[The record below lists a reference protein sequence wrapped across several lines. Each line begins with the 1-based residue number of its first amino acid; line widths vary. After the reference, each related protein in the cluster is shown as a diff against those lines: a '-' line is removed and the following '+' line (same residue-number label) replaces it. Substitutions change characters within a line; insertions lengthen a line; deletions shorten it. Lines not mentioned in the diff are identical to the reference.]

1 MSHCLAIVT
10 GSFIYTCN
18 QCLSPLSIS
27 VRVPVVFTIQLNR
40 IKLTSYPYCFSE
52 TLFHFR
58 CFDYFILFYL
68 GGGGLLVC
76 LVPNVTCVSRLFIL
90 DLPPPA
96 TFSPLVCSDVYLRQV
111 DCLSPRE
118 EHHTVSEV
126 EQVIQSSRI

>member
-52 TLFHFR
+52 TLFHFW
-58 CFDYFILFYL
+58 CFDYFVLFHL
-68 GGGGLLVC
+68 GGGG
-76 LVPNVTCVSRLFIL
+76 TCVSCTQCYLCLSVVHSWFT
-90 DLPPPA
+90 PPPPLFLIGLLWRVF
-96 TFSPLVCSDVYLRQV
+96 TTCRLSFSKRRASHCVWSWTGY
-111 DCLSPRE
+111 
-118 EHHTVSEV
+118 TVK
-126 EQVIQSSRI
+126 

>member
-40 IKLTSYPYCFSE
+40 IKLTSYPYYFSE

-68 GGGGLLVC
+68 GGGYLCVLYPMLPVSLGCSFLIYPPPFFLIGLLWRVFT
-76 LVPNVTCVSRLFIL
+76 TCRLS
-90 DLPPPA
+90 
-96 TFSPLVCSDVYLRQV
+96 FSKRRASHCVWSWTGY
-111 DCLSPRE
+111 
-118 EHHTVSEV
+118 TVK
-126 EQVIQSSRI
+126 